1 MRRRG
6 ILAGFAALLFA
17 PPHASA
23 QQLPPK
29 IPRIGILSQVASPSA
44 KVWEAFRAGLGDLGY
59 IDGQNITIEFRLFAG
74 DYSRLPA
81 MTADLVGLPVDII
94 VAEGTNV
101 AKFVQD
107 TTRTIPIVL
116 PSGGDPVAA
125 GVAESLAHPGRNV
138 TGVVHILTEV
148 SAKRLQLLKEA
159 FPAISRVAAL
169 WNPAGLP
176 YHIRATEDA
185 ARLLAVQLLS
195 IKITTPDQI
204 AAGFEAAVEGGAE
217 GLTIL
222 PDATLW
228 NERAQVVA
236 LAAQRGFPAIYPER
250 SYAEEGGL
258 LTYGP
263 SVTGSFRR
271 AAWYVDKILQGAKPG
286 DLPIEQPTKFE
297 LVVNLRT
304 AKALGLT
311 VPPSILARADEV
323 IE

>member
-1 MRRRG
+1 
-6 ILAGFAALLFA
+6 
-17 PPHASA
+17 
-23 QQLPPK
+23 
-29 IPRIGILSQVASPSA
+29 
-44 KVWEAFRAGLGDLGY
+44 
-59 IDGQNITIEFRLFAG
+59 
-74 DYSRLPA
+74 

-101 AKFVQD
+101 AKFVHD

-125 GVAESLAHPGRNV
+125 GVAESLAHPGGNV

-176 YHIRATEDA
+176 YHIRATEEA
-185 ARLLAVQLLS
+185 ARHLAVQLRS
-195 IKITTPDQI
+195 IEIATPDQI
-204 AAGFEAAVEGGAE
+204 PAGFEAAVAGGAE
-217 GLTIL
+217 GLSIL

-236 LAAQRGFPAIYPER
+236 LAAQSGLPAVYPER
-250 SYAEEGGL
+250 SYAEGGGL

-271 AAWYVDKILQGAKPG
+271 AAWYVDKILKGAKP
-286 DLPIEQPTKFE
+286 D
-297 LVVNLRT
+297 
-304 AKALGLT
+304 
-311 VPPSILARADEV
+311 RATDQV
-323 IE
+323 

>member
-1 MRRRG
+1 MRWRG

-204 AAGFEAAVEGGAE
+204 GGAE